1 MLRQAFIKV
10 KVNLCSPF
18 IPRDLLKQ
26 GGETCGIITRYTNE
40 NYINEKNESNYKSNG
55 NGFSCKVKPCRAER

>member
-10 KVNLCSPF
+10 KVNLRSPF

-26 GGETCGIITRYTNE
+26 GGETCGIIT
-40 NYINEKNESNYKSNG
+40 
-55 NGFSCKVKPCRAER
+55 